1 MLTGKQVRVRVA
13 GRKIVPRYLN
23 VDDPQWSGVAAQL
36 VEIYRH
42 AEGRTRG
49 EIEAEFAETFGNDP
63 TQLVHQGLAKLLED
77 RCEYEVSATVTP
89 EKVRESA
96 FRLATLHRVE
106 IADSGEVFDRDA
118 VFQAVA
124 EELGEPA
131 ELLKQALFADLR
143 DEQRVLK
150 FDDITAERLLHRYNV
165 GLAQALLLRS
175 TAMEVR
181 IWDETPVRFR
191 KLFRLLKFH
200 QLIHTIR
207 TAGGNSYILTIDGPL
222 SLFSST
228 LKYGMQLANFLPG
241 LLHCK
246 AFDLKAE
253 VLWGPK
259 KTEKTFTLKS
269 MEGLRSHT
277 ADFGVFV
284 PPAIKNFTANFRDN
298 IAGWTLSDD
307 PHPIPVEGTT
317 WVPDIQLQHGPTG
330 KIVNVEFVG
339 YWRKLDVESHYKKL
353 QRALSGAFMLV
364 ISEQYKADDDNDLSL
379 LDGIYRYKRTPIAA
393 EVAKVAAHIA
403 GV

>member
-13 GRKIVPRYLN
+13 GRKIVPRYLD
-23 VDDPQWSGVAAQL
+23 VDDDQWVGVAEQL
-36 VEIYRH
+36 VEIYRQ

-96 FRLATLHRVE
+96 FRLATVHR
-106 IADSGEVFDRDA
+106 AKPGMLFDRDA
-118 VFQAVA
+118 VFQDVA

-131 ELLKQALFADLR
+131 ELLQQALFADLR

-181 IWDETPVRFR
+181 IWDETPARFR

-207 TAGGNSYILTIDGPL
+207 NAGGNSYILTVDGPL

-228 LKYGMQLANFLPG
+228 QKYGMQLASFLPG

-259 KTEKTFTLKS
+259 KAEKTFTLKS

-277 ADFGVFV
+277 ADFGMFE
-284 PPAIKNFTANFRDN
+284 PPAIKNFTANFRN
-298 IAGWTLSDD
+298 GVAGWTLSDD

-317 WVPDIQLQHGPTG
+317 WVPDVQLQHGPTG

-339 YWRKLDVESHYKKL
+339 YWRKLDVETHYKKL
-353 QRALSGAFMLV
+353 QRALPGAFILV
-364 ISEQYKADDDNDLSL
+364 ISEQYKADDDTDLSL
-379 LDGIYRYKRTPIAA
+379 LDGVYRYKRTPIAA
-393 EVAKVAAHIA
+393 EVAKVAASVA
-403 GV
+403 GL